1 MIWGREHVRC
11 DSLSAHVKGIKFRLR
26 RRATKLIAPSLH
38 SAEAVSQLSGG
49 QLCQVVLI
57 SFDP

>member
-11 DSLSAHVKGIKFRLR
+11 DSLSAHVKGIKFR